1 MPYFKRAEF
10 WHRTGCHVDLLALL
24 VKWQGAGFAAR
35 ALRNPLVL
43 LVPLEQL
50 VSCTARSPDGGPD
63 RCTFLALGHRSD
75 PGAGTRGS
83 TDDDRAL
90 FPRAGIIRVVDFDGV
105 DGRLR
110 HVHFRLGGRR
120 CKSDDRRVSSR
131 RGVRDDVGS
140 SLVLDFDAADF
151 ERRRSVHVG
160 GAPEVAHDPR
170 RNRPDAEGE
179 PIRARSRARKRLAQD
194 ERPSPTR
201 SSRAQV
207 RGRKFLLSKHLV
219 FSSSVSFHSFYP

>member
-1 MPYFKRAEF
+1 MSPGPIQLDQA
-10 WHRTGCHVDLLALL
+10 TALTL
-24 VKWQGAGFAAR
+24 MLGPNGSSR
-35 ALRNPLVL
+35 LVL

-131 RGVRDDVGS
+131 RGVRDVGS

-151 ERRRSVHVG
+151 ERRRSVHVEG
-160 GAPEVAHDPR
+160 RQKWLTTLAAIDLMQRGSRFERGLELGSGWLRTSARARHEAPER
-170 RNRPDAEGE
+170 KSEGE
-179 PIRARSRARKRLAQD
+179 NSCY
-194 ERPSPTR
+194 PST
-201 SSRAQV
+201 
-207 RGRKFLLSKHLV
+207 
-219 FSSSVSFHSFYP
+219 